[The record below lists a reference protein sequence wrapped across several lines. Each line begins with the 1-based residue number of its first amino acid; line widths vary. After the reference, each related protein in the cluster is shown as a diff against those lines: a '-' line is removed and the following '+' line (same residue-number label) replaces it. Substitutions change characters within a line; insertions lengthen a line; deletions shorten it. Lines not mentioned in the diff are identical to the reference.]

1 MLAAV
6 SVSRPSPTFPISRE
20 SGAFFRMGLARAP
33 GPFAGGSRAGAERLM
48 AGLESCQLS
57 LMNVD
62 FCCRPLKSVLLW
74 PGTMQEAKPRPPPT
88 ASRLQLLELIEMCI
102 VPIWERLVSGNAV
115 GVCGILTGAPTL
127 LPSQT

>member
-1 MLAAV
+1 
-6 SVSRPSPTFPISRE
+6 
-20 SGAFFRMGLARAP
+20 
-33 GPFAGGSRAGAERLM
+33 M

-74 PGTMQEAKPRPPPT
+74 RGTMQEAKPRPPPAT
-88 ASRLQLLELIEMCI
+88 SRLQLLELLEMCI
-102 VPIWERLVSGNAV
+102 MPIWERLVSGNAV
-115 GVCGILTGAPTL
+115 AVCGILTGAPTL